1 MSDAPW
7 QPKTLALKKKELR
20 EKAYSARL
28 NQPDKDQ
35 ASELICHAFAAL
47 GRYRSA
53 DTILYYLDCRS
64 EVRTHKA
71 VRASLETGKC
81 IVIPYCTVNEQGNNK
96 LGLWRIESLNEL
108 VAGMWNIMEPPKD
121 RWGEPGKEVP
131 PGEIDLALV
140 PGVAF
145 DVNGGRLGNGKGYY
159 DRLLHEVR
167 HDCELIG
174 AGFQTQV
181 FEQVPMD
188 DHDVYLDGVLTETG
202 FYRGKGRGPGN
213 HG

>member
-1 MSDAPW
+1 MEDASSYLIRTEPVGCAFVHLPGW
-7 QPKTLALKKKELR
+7 AVV
-20 EKAYSARL
+20 AR
-28 NQPDKDQ
+28 
-35 ASELICHAFAAL
+35 
-47 GRYRSA
+47 
-53 DTILYYLDCRS
+53 
-64 EVRTHKA
+64 RTMLFIT
-71 VRASLETGKC
+71 SLETGKC

-174 AGFQTQV
+174 AGFQAQV